1 MTKIQKII
9 LLVSI
14 SLVFLLPM
22 KGCSIPPTV
31 APEIACNQP
40 EIIDCVAILE

>member
-31 APEIACNQP
+31 NPAACNEP
-40 EIIDCVAILE
+40 EIINCEAIIE